1 MCPFEGFVHRN
12 PVDIGLLV
20 FLEPSLGFTPTFP
33 AGMVVLGGKLYLAT
47 SNLNTATM
55 EYDPGTVISFDYAD
69 GAVDVSSGVE
79 DSPGIKN
86 EQAVR
91 RFIQEAKRED

>member
-1 MCPFEGFVHRN
+1 LPLILAGGLN
-12 PVDIGLLV
+12 PDNVREAIRQVGSRVRLW
-20 FLEPSLGFTPTFP
+20 
-33 AGMVVLGGKLYLAT
+33 
-47 SNLNTATM
+47 
-55 EYDPGTVISFDYAD
+55 
-69 GAVDVSSGVE
+69 AVDVSSGVE